1 MKRFLLV
8 AISLFFLAALSGCK
22 GSTSCPPADPTPGA
36 ESSSSGEENSGD
48 MITSDMLS
56 QSIYAAL
63 QADWDVWDAKE
74 DMEKALSSHMPGH
87 IYKGFDTWTFF

>member
-36 ESSSSGEENSGD
+36 ESALSGEENSGD
-48 MITSDMLS
+48 MITSNMLS

-63 QADWDVWDAKE
+63 QADWDVWDAKDVQLLMFE
-74 DMEKALSSHMPGH
+74 L
-87 IYKGFDTWTFF
+87 